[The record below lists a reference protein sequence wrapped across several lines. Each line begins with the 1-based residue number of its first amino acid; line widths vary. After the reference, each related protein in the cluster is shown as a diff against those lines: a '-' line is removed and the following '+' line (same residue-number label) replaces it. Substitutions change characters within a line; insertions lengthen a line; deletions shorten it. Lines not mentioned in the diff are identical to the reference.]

1 MSAKTM
7 SVTLVYVRVAVDM
20 LNRGLQW
27 ISPFGY
33 LNRGMGAMNLGSAKL
48 ILSSIGASLLYTIVL
63 LALAMRFLDRRGV
76 RK

>member
-1 MSAKTM
+1 MI
-7 SVTLVYVRVAVDM
+7 
-20 LNRGLQW
+20 NRFLQW

-33 LNRGMGAMNLGSAKL
+33 LNRGMSAVSLGSANL
-48 ILSSIGASLLYTIVL
+48 IISSIGASLLYTIVL